1 MDEMK
6 TILLAAAAAVCLG
19 VGAAQADQGED
30 SGAIDPNSYFTE
42 LPGEVSTAPGARP
55 NDAPANAWQLLGQQ
69 STSTTQATPA
79 GGPTGATL
87 N

>member
-1 MDEMK
+1 MK
-6 TILLAAAAAVCLG
+6 TMLLAAAAALCLG
-19 VGAAQADQGED
+19 VGAARADQGED

-55 NDAPANAWQLLGQQ
+55 NDAAANAWQLTGQP
-69 STSTTQATPA
+69 TSTTQAAPSSGTNR
-79 GGPTGATL
+79 TTL